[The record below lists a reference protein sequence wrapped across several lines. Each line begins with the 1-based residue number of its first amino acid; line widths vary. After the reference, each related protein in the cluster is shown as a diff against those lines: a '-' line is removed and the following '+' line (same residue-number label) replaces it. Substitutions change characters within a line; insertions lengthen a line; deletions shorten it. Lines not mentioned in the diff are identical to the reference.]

1 MTIRALPMPKQY
13 GRSYI
18 IIMSIMLIRPAKIP
32 AEKAAK
38 VPLASRTDAQRSL
51 EDFST
56 FPDILPFPN
65 FCRSDA
71 CGKSSAA
78 SADFFKIHRK
88 RLSVKPIPEFFLKK
102 TVPPSP
108 IRFFHPLLTAHP
120 RKKSRLFSFGNLT
133 RQNQNANVMH
143 KKSHSEIFKPKQS

>member
-18 IIMSIMLIRPAKIP
+18 IIMSIMLIRPAKIS

-38 VPLASRTDAQRSL
+38 FPLASRTDAQRSL
-51 EDFST
+51 EVFST

-88 RLSVKPIPEFFLKK
+88 RLSVKPIPEIFPKNI
-102 TVPPSP
+102 PPVGDCRD
-108 IRFFHPLLTAHP
+108 IRA
-120 RKKSRLFSFGNLT
+120 
-133 RQNQNANVMH
+133 
-143 KKSHSEIFKPKQS
+143 